1 MIKHFKVVLEKESE
15 GGFSVFVPSLPG
27 CATQGETMEEAIA
40 NIKEAL
46 ELYIQSLKE
55 DGLPIPSSDVDI
67 IVRDV
72 EVSV

>member
-1 MIKHFKVVLEKESE
+1 MTKHFKVVLEKESE

-27 CATQGETMEEAIA
+27 CATQGETMKEAIT
-40 NIKEAL
+40 NIREAL

>member
-1 MIKHFKVVLEKESE
+1 MTKHFKVVLEKESD

-27 CATQGETMEEAIA
+27 CATQGETMEEAIT

-46 ELYIQSLKE
+46 ELYIQSLKK
-55 DGLPIPSSDVDI
+55 DGLPIPSSDVEI
-67 IVRDV
+67 IVRDI